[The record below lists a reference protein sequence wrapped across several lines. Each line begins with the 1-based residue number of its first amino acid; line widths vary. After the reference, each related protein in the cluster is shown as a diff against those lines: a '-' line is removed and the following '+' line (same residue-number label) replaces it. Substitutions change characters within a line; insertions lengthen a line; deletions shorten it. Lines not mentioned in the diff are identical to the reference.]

1 MKYLSFVALFLVSC
15 YVPPVLEF
23 QQEKQISLVG
33 IDFPKDGFAV
43 SVHSPSKDCR
53 QLGMLEL
60 ESIAGGRL
68 VHKVSS
74 SPLPYK
80 GTNNSD
86 PIYYTA
92 KSDFHPAAL
101 KDSFWL
107 VSDGNDV
114 QECLDSLVG
123 ASKTMGGNVLADF
136 EIHRTT
142 YQIVRREKD
151 EHLIIR
157 EAELF
162 LPTNILAT
170 KVQEVQ
176 ELPVVVV
183 KGLVC
188 VCDSI

>member
-1 MKYLSFVALFLVSC
+1 MNIFISYRRSDSQYITERLIDKLNHEFDEVSI
-15 YVPPVLEF
+15 F
-23 QQEKQISLVG
+23 QDV
-33 IDFPKDGFAV
+33 
-43 SVHSPSKDCR
+43 
-53 QLGMLEL
+53 

-68 VHKVSS
+68 VHEVSS
-74 SPLPYK
+74 SPLPYM

-92 KSDFHPAAL
+92 KSDFHPSAL
-101 KDSFWL
+101 KNSYWRISED
-107 VSDGNDV
+107 NDV

-123 ASKTMGGNVLADF
+123 AAKTMGGNVLADF

-142 YQIVRREKD
+142 YQVVWRKKD

-162 LPTNILAT
+162 LPADYTAN
-170 KVQEVQ
+170 KVQ

>member
-1 MKYLSFVALFLVSC
+1 MRYLSFVSLLLVSC
-15 YVPPVLEF
+15 YAPPVLEF
-23 QQEKQISLVG
+23 QQEKKISVAG
-33 IDFPKDGFAV
+33 IDFPKDGLAV
-43 SVHSPSKDCR
+43 SVHPPSKHCR

-68 VHKVSS
+68 VHEVSS
-74 SPLPYK
+74 SPLPYM

-92 KSDFHPAAL
+92 KSDFHPSAL
-101 KDSFWL
+101 KNSYWRISED
-107 VSDGNDV
+107 NDV

-123 ASKTMGGNVLADF
+123 AAKTMGGNVLADF
-136 EIHRTT
+136 EIHRST
-142 YQIVRREKD
+142 YQVVWRKKD

-162 LPTNILAT
+162 LPADYSAN
-170 KVQEVQ
+170 KVQ